1 MKIASPGMVYLV
13 GAGPGSLD
21 MLTLR
26 AHALISSASCL
37 LHDDLV
43 SAEILSLAPPQALV
57 RNVGKRCGQKA
68 ITQQDI
74 NLWMVDYAHSGH
86 SVVRLKS
93 GDPLLF
99 GRAAEEL
106 ATLAEAKIPFEI
118 VPGVSAGFAAAALV
132 GQPLTG
138 RITSSRVLFAT
149 RHLATGQTNGLA
161 GITPETSLVL
171 YMPGKD
177 YAAIQAELI
186 SNGWTPG
193 TQCTIVSSI
202 GTPAQQLESCPLSE
216 LHTAKPLA
224 SPTIMLFFAKG
235 NEGLFAGAQLE

>member
-1 MKIASPGMVYLV
+1 MSAEKGAVYLV

-43 SAEILSLAPPQALV
+43 GAEVLSLAAPHTLV

-68 ITQQDI
+68 ITQEEI
-74 NLWMVDYAHSGH
+74 NAWMIQYALDGH

-99 GRAAEEL
+99 GRAAEEIAAL
-106 ATLAEAKIPFEI
+106 SQAAIPFEV
-118 VPGVSAGFAAAALV
+118 VPGISAGFAAAALA
-132 GQPLTG
+132 GLPLTG

-149 RHLATGQTNGLA
+149 RHLAAGGTNGLA
-161 GITPETSLVL
+161 GITPEVNLVL
-171 YMPGKD
+171 YMPGGD
-177 YAAIQAELI
+177 YAAIADELTA
-186 SNGWTPG
+186 NGWPPNTR
-193 TQCTIVSSI
+193 CALVSSL
-202 GTPAQQLESCPLSE
+202 GKTSQHQETCSLHE
-216 LHTAKPLA
+216 LRNLLRLP
-224 SPTIMLFFAKG
+224 SPVVMLFFAADRDEEQG
-235 NEGLFAGAQLE
+235 